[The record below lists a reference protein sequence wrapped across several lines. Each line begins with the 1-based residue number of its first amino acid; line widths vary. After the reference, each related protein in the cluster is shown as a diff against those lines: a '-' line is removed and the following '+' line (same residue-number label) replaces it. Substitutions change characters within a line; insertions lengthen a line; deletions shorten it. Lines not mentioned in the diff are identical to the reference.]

1 MNKKSSFIIIL
12 LLATCTFT
20 QTSCKWIK
28 KNNAATNEEA
38 EKIERPPFVADSA
51 YSYISD
57 QVAFGPRVPGTEAQ
71 KKCVDYLK
79 QKLVQ
84 FGAQVQIQEGTVTV
98 FDGTQKPMYNIIG
111 SINPQIERRLLLMAH
126 WDSRPFADQGT
137 IDSDKPIDA
146 ANDGAS
152 GVGVLLEIARQLQLK
167 KPEIGI
173 DILFVDVEDYGKPE
187 VENSYALGTQFWA
200 KQAKNSGYMAS
211 NGILLDMVGAGDAY
225 FTFEGYS
232 VQYAGDFLKM
242 VWGIA
247 HQLGHGSYFSYTPT
261 DMITDDHYYVNT
273 IAGIPTIDI
282 IHRDMS
288 SPTGFW
294 KHWHTQED
302 KLDKIDKKTLQVV
315 GETVLATIYAY

>member
-1 MNKKSSFIIIL
+1 MNRNKLFLFTVL
-12 LLATCTFT
+12 LLSFT
-20 QTSCKWIK
+20 QVGCKWLK
-28 KNNAATNEEA
+28 KEQTTTKNEV
-38 EKIERPPFVADSA
+38 KVERPVFIADSA
-51 YSYISD
+51 YQYIAE
-57 QVAFGPRVPGTEAQ
+57 QVAFGPRVSGTDAQ
-71 KKCVDYLK
+71 KKCADYLK
-79 QKLVQ
+79 QKLEQ
-84 FGAQVQIQEGTVTV
+84 FGAKVQVQEGTVTV
-98 FDGTQKPMYNIIG
+98 YDGSKKPMYNIMG
-111 SINPQIERRLLLMAH
+111 SFNPQAERRLLLLAH

-137 IDSDKPIDA
+137 VDTEKPIDG

-152 GVGVLLEIARQLQLK
+152 GVGVLLEIARQLQAK
-167 KPEIGI
+167 KPEIGV

-187 VENSYALGTQFWA
+187 VQDSYALGTQFWA
-200 KQAKNSGYMAS
+200 KQAKNSGYTAS

-273 IAGIPTIDI
+273 IAGVPTIDI
-282 IHRDMS
+282 IHKDMGS
-288 SPTGFW
+288 ATGFW

-302 KLDKIDKKTLQVV
+302 RLDKIDKKTLQVV
-315 GETVLATIYAY
+315 GETVLATVYAY